1 MLKNLVMLVPLCV
14 TVGCILATSNAVTNN
29 NVPSDS
35 KPVFNSV
42 KSADKFVLQ
51 ARRIDET
58 QDLGL
63 EDPKG
68 AVDCWEHHGNYYYHS
83 AYTCIVMET

>member
-1 MLKNLVMLVPLCV
+1 MCV
-14 TVGCILATSNAVTNN
+14 TVGCILATNDVTL
-29 NVPSDS
+29 DS
-35 KPVFNSV
+35 QRQFNSV
-42 KSADKFVLQ
+42 KNEDKFVLQ